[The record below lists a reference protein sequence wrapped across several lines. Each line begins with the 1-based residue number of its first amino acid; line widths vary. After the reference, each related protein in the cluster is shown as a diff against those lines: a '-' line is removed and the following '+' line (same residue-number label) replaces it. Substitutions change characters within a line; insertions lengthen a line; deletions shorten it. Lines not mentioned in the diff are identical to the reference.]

1 MSKSLLARLKKLE
14 EKRAVKVATPPIVVC
29 NWEPEY
35 NAAMRAAAKLPK
47 GTPFLI
53 ISISSDKDGSGFPF
67 YFAKR
72 DQGGHDIEV

>member
-1 MSKSLLARLKKLE
+1 M
-14 EKRAVKVATPPIVVC
+14 VC